1 MLCSLSVLAM
11 AAETDLAGDRS
22 YILRSQD
29 AITVRVADLREF
41 KDLGIVRVDQEG
53 NIRLP
58 VTGRLHVEGLTVEQV
73 EKEVTAKLSAIMLNP
88 EVTVAVAEQR
98 SHPVS
103 VLGAVRTPGVY
114 QITER
119 KTLYEVL
126 SLAGGLNQDA
136 SNRVIITRHVSD
148 GKLSLPTANLDATG
162 KYYIAELK
170 VRDVMEAKVPGSNIV
185 MLSGDVI
192 TVPKA
197 DLVYVVGAVRRAGG
211 FPLAEKEQISVL
223 QAVSLAEG
231 LDKVAGAKNGRIL
244 RQSEPGKERNEIAI
258 NVDDILDG
266 RAKDVSLQAN
276 DILFIPTSVGKSV
289 SIKALETA
297 IQIGTGIA
305 VWGRY

>member
-1 MLCSLSVLAM
+1 M
-11 AAETDLAGDRS
+11 AAETDLAGNRS

-58 VTGRLHVEGLTVEQV
+58 MTGRLHVEGLTVEQV
-73 EKEVTAKLSAIMLNP
+73 EKEITAKLSAIMLNP

-114 QITER
+114 QITEK

-170 VRDVMEAKVPGSNIV
+170 VRDVMEAKVPEYNIV
-185 MLSGDVI
+185 VLSGDVI

-231 LDKVAGAKNGRIL
+231 LDKVAGAKKGRIL
-244 RQSEPGKERNEIAI
+244 RQSEPGRERNEIAI

>member
-231 LDKVAGAKNGRIL
+231 LDKVAGAKKGRIL